1 MDDNLLS
8 DFLAECREHLE
19 GIEADLLAIEEAGE
33 SADNELVNKV
43 FRAAHSIKGGSGFF
57 QLDKVK
63 QLAHSIETV
72 LDMMRS
78 GKIKSHPDIINILLI
93 GFDLLR
99 DMVNNIE
106 TLEQFDIS
114 PNVAALQ
121 DLVNQNSKENEKGSM
136 HRNVTLSTPDDSEK
150 ITILEVDYQAAKNES
165 QYIYLIE
172 YDLIHDLDHIGVSPV
187 TLLKSLSEMGVIID
201 TIFNIAEVGTLD
213 DPPVNCI
220 PLKLIYRTV
229 LEPSFINDLEEVCSK
244 KITVLEAPGNV
255 AKSKPV
261 PQPSKEVSGTVTKEE
276 PTEKVSQKIQEKA
289 VSSQVTVVDEERGD
303 DEMESDQ
310 KEQNPSAEG
319 KQDKIQNKPA
329 AATPET
335 LRINVEALDTL
346 MAHAGELVL
355 SRNQLVDA
363 ISRSDM
369 RGISTSAQ
377 RLSYVISELQEAVM
391 QTRLQPVGNVFSKF
405 PRVVRDM
412 SILLKKEL
420 RLLLEG
426 KDVELDK
433 TIIEGLSDP
442 LTHMVRNAAD
452 HGIESQQERVV
463 KGKPP
468 VGTISLKAFHE
479 AGHVIIEIED
489 DGKGIDPEKIA
500 KKAVTMGLITDERLK
515 GMTDYDKMALIFL
528 PGLSTANK
536 VTETSGRGVGMD
548 VVKTNLDR
556 LGGKVSIRSEMG
568 RGTSFRI
575 KLPLTLA
582 IIPSLIISEENE
594 RYAIPQVNVVELLRI
609 PAAQVK
615 ERIQVV
621 GDAEVVVLRG
631 DLIPL
636 VRFTNILGITNTYI
650 DPGTGKQEI
659 DRRNRIADRRSTK
672 KLITGEVVNGFQ
684 NDDDKINRK
693 PEDRRYRA
701 TSDLNIVIIAS
712 GLLQYGLVVGQLH
725 NTEEIVVKPL
735 GRHLK
740 GLQEYAGATIMGD
753 GEVALILD
761 ATGIA
766 LKSGISSVSA
776 AGSRGKTDE
785 EETAVVS
792 DGTQSFLLFN
802 NQINEQCAIPL
813 DLVQRVENITA
824 DQIEIRGGKRTM
836 QYRGASLLLVQLSD
850 VAAVDPI
857 PPDQEITVVV
867 TTVADHTVGLLGIMP
882 VSVLESNAI
891 IDTSTHRQTGID
903 GSSVIDGQTILIVN
917 IFEII
922 DTLYPE
928 WNVSKP
934 AFVSRDKGTI
944 VIAED
949 SDFFRAQIERYIT
962 DEGFEVIA
970 CADGLDAW
978 KYLDRQNKNIKLVVT
993 DVEMPNMD
1001 GLELCKKLR
1010 NDRRYES
1017 IPVIALTSLASEDDE
1032 LRGKDAGVT
1041 EYQVK
1046 LDRDRLIDAINS
1058 ILGL

>member
-19 GIEADLLAIEEAGE
+19 GIEADLLSIEEAGE
-33 SADNELVNKV
+33 SADHDLINKV

-57 QLDKVK
+57 QLDKIK

-78 GKIKSHPDIINILLI
+78 GKIKSHPDIINILLM

-99 DMVNNIE
+99 DMVNNID
-106 TLEQFDIS
+106 TLAQFDIT

-121 DLVNQNSKENEKGSM
+121 DLVNQHSDENEKGSM
-136 HRNVTLSTPDDSEK
+136 HRSVTLSTQDNSM
-150 ITILEVDYQAAKNES
+150 TFNILEVDYQAAKNEN
-165 QYIYLIE
+165 QFIYLIE
-172 YDLIHDLDHIGVSPV
+172 YDLIHDLDHKGVSPV
-187 TLLKSLSEMGVIID
+187 TLLKSLSGMGVVID
-201 TIFNIAEVGTLD
+201 TIFNITDVGNLD

-229 LEPSFINDLEEVCSK
+229 LEPVFINDLEEVCSK
-244 KITVLEAPGNV
+244 KITVLESPGKDAV
-255 AKSKPV
+255 IKPSA
-261 PQPSKEVSGTVTKEE
+261 QSQKAVSDVVTKEA
-276 PTEKVSQKIQEKA
+276 PPKNVAQKKQEKISPRENGI
-289 VSSQVTVVDEERGD
+289 VEDESID
-303 DEMESDQ
+303 DDSEKDQ
-310 KEQNPSAEG
+310 KEQNSISEV
-319 KQDKIQNKPA
+319 KQEKTQSK
-329 AATPET
+329 TTTVVPET

-363 ISRSDM
+363 IGRNDT
-369 RGISTSAQ
+369 RGVATSAQ

-412 SILLKKEL
+412 SISLKKEL

-452 HGIESQQERVV
+452 HGIESQKDRVL

-468 VGTISLKAFHE
+468 VGTISLRAFHE
-479 AGHVIIEIED
+479 AGHVVIEVED

-500 KKAVTMGLITDERLK
+500 KKALAMGLITSDRLK
-515 GMTDYDKMALIFL
+515 GMTDYDKVSLIFL
-528 PGLSTANK
+528 PGLSTAEK
-536 VTETSGRGVGMD
+536 ITETSGRGVGMD

-568 RGTSFRI
+568 KGTSFRI

-582 IIPSLIISEENE
+582 IIPSLIISEEKE

-636 VRFTNILGITNTYI
+636 VRFTNILGIANTYI
-650 DPGTGKQEI
+650 DPVTGKREI

-672 KLITGEVVNGFQ
+672 KLLTGEVVNGFQ
-684 NDDDKINRK
+684 NDDEKFTRK
-693 PEDRRYRA
+693 SDDRRYHA

-725 NTEEIVVKPL
+725 NSEEIVVKPL

-766 LKSGISSVSA
+766 LKSEISSVSA
-776 AGSRGKTDE
+776 AGSRGKNAEDE
-785 EETAVVS
+785 NAVMS

-802 NQINEQCAIPL
+802 NQVDEQCALPL
-813 DLVQRVENITA
+813 DLVQRVESITV
-824 DQIEIRGGKRTM
+824 DQIETKGGKRTM
-836 QYRGASLLLVQLSD
+836 QYRGSSLPLVQLSD
-850 VAAVDPI
+850 VASVNPI
-857 PPDQEITVVV
+857 PLDQELAVVV
-867 TTVADHTVGLLGIMP
+867 TTVADHTIGLLGIMP
-882 VSVLESNAI
+882 VSVLESDAI
-891 IDTSTHRQTGID
+891 IDTNTHRQSGIA
-903 GSSVIDGQTILIVN
+903 GSSIIDEKTVMIVN

-922 DTLYPE
+922 DILHPE
-928 WNVSKP
+928 WSVVKQSVV
-934 AFVSRDKGTI
+934 ATDKGI
-944 VIAED
+944 ILIAED
-949 SDFFRAQIERYIT
+949 SDFFRTQIERYIQE
-962 DEGFEVIA
+962 EGFEVVA
-970 CADGLDAW
+970 FADGFDAW
-978 KYLDRQNKNIKLVVT
+978 KYLDSQVRKIKMVVT
-993 DVEMPNMD
+993 DVEMPIMT
-1001 GLELCKKLR
+1001 GLELCSKIR
-1010 NDRRYES
+1010 NDSRYES

-1032 LRGKDAGVT
+1032 ARGKEAGVND
-1041 EYQVK
+1041 YQVK
-1046 LDRDRLIDAINS
+1046 LDRDRLVAAINS

>member
-1 MDDNLLS
+1 MDDNLMS

-19 GIEADLLAIEEAGE
+19 GIEADLLAIEEAGD
-33 SADNELVNKV
+33 SADKDLINKV

-57 QLDKVK
+57 QLDKIK

-78 GKIKSHPDIINILLI
+78 GKIQSHPDIINILLM

-99 DMVNNIE
+99 DMVNNID
-106 TLEQFDIS
+106 TLAQFDIT
-114 PNVAALQ
+114 PNVSALQ
-121 DLVNQNSKENEKGSM
+121 DLVNQHSEESEKGSM
-136 HRNVTLSTPDDSEK
+136 YRSVTLSTPDNSMTF
-150 ITILEVDYQAAKNES
+150 TILEVDYQAAKNEN
-165 QYIYLIE
+165 QFIYLIE
-172 YDLIHDLDHIGVSPV
+172 YDLIHDLDHVGVSPV
-187 TLLKSLSEMGVIID
+187 TLLKSLSGMGVVID
-201 TIFNIAEVGTLD
+201 TIFNIIDVGTLD

-229 LEPSFINDLEEVCSK
+229 LEPLFITDLDEVCSK
-244 KITVLEAPGNV
+244 KITVLELPGKIDS
-255 AKSKPV
+255 KSAAQ
-261 PQPSKEVSGTVTKEE
+261 PQKEVVKVVTKEE
-276 PTEKVSQKIQEKA
+276 LSNKVSQKPEKKA
-289 VSSQVTVVDEERGD
+289 TPPEEIVTDDDSND
-303 DEMESDQ
+303 DEQVKDQ
-310 KEQNPSAEG
+310 KEQNSTTDVKP
-319 KQDKIQNKPA
+319 DKAQSKTTTTVN
-329 AATPET
+329 ET

-363 ISRSDM
+363 IGRNDK
-369 RGISTSAQ
+369 RGITTSAQ

-412 SILLKKEL
+412 AISLKKEL
-420 RLLLEG
+420 RLVLEG

-452 HGIESQQERVV
+452 HGIESQKERVL

-468 VGTISLKAFHE
+468 AGTIALRAFHE
-479 AGHVIIEIED
+479 AGHVVIEIED

-500 KKAVTMGLITDERLK
+500 KKALSMGLLTNERLK
-515 GMTDYDKMALIFL
+515 GMTDYDKMSLIFL
-528 PGLSTANK
+528 PGLSTAEK
-536 VTETSGRGVGMD
+536 VTDTSGRGVGMD

-568 RGTSFRI
+568 KGTSFRI

-582 IIPSLIISEENE
+582 IIPSLIISEEHE

-609 PAAQVK
+609 PSSQVK

-636 VRFTNILGITNTYI
+636 VRFTNILGIANTYI
-650 DPGTGKQEI
+650 DPVTGKREI

-672 KLITGEVVNGFQ
+672 KLLTGEVVNSFQ
-684 NDDDKINRK
+684 NDDEKFNRN
-693 PEDRRYRA
+693 PDDRRYHA

-725 NTEEIVVKPL
+725 NSEEIVVKPL

-766 LKSGISSVSA
+766 LKSEISSVSA
-776 AGSRGKTDE
+776 AGSRGKNMEDS
-785 EETAVVS
+785 TAVMS

-802 NQINEQCAIPL
+802 NQVDEQCALPL
-813 DLVQRVENITA
+813 DLVQRVESITA
-824 DQIEIRGGKRTM
+824 DQIENKGGKRTM
-836 QYRGASLLLVQLSD
+836 QYRGSSLPLVQLSD

-857 PPDQEITVVV
+857 PLDQEIAVVV

-882 VSVLESNAI
+882 VSVLESDAI
-891 IDTSTHRQTGID
+891 IDTTTHRQTGIA
-903 GSSVIDGQTILIVN
+903 GSSIVDGKTVLIVN

-922 DTLYPE
+922 DTLHPE
-928 WNVSKP
+928 WSVVKESAVSKN
-934 AFVSRDKGTI
+934 KGVI
-944 VIAED
+944 LIAED
-949 SDFFRAQIERYIT
+949 SDFFRAQIERYIQE
-962 DEGFEVIA
+962 EGYEVIA
-970 CADGLDAW
+970 YTDGLEAW
-978 KYLDRQNKNIKLVVT
+978 KYLDSKKQNVLMVVT
-993 DVEMPNMD
+993 DVEMPNMN
-1001 GLELCKKLR
+1001 GLELCKKIR
-1010 NDRRYES
+1010 NDSRYES

-1032 LRGKDAGVT
+1032 ARGKDAGVT

-1046 LDRDRLIDAINS
+1046 LDRDRLIDSINT
-1058 ILGL
+1058 ILSL

>member
-33 SADNELVNKV
+33 SADKDLINKV

-57 QLDKVK
+57 QLDKIK

-78 GKIKSHPDIINILLI
+78 GKIQSHPDIINILLM

-99 DMVNNIE
+99 DMVNNID
-106 TLEQFDIS
+106 TLAQFDII
-114 PNVAALQ
+114 PNVTALQ
-121 DLVNQNSKENEKGSM
+121 DLVNQHSRESEKGSM
-136 HRNVTLSTPDDSEK
+136 HRNVTLSTPDSSMTF
-150 ITILEVDYQAAKNES
+150 TILEVDYQAAKNEN
-165 QYIYLIE
+165 QFIYLIE
-172 YDLIHDLDHIGVSPV
+172 YDLIHDLDHNGVSPV
-187 TLLKSLSEMGVIID
+187 TLLKSLSGMGVVIDTFFNIID
-201 TIFNIAEVGTLD
+201 VGTLD
-213 DPPVNCI
+213 DPPVNSI

-244 KITVLEAPGNV
+244 KIAILDLPG
-255 AKSKPV
+255 KIDSKPAV
-261 PQPSKEVSGTVTKEE
+261 QPQKEVIKAVTKEE
-276 PTEKVSQKIQEKA
+276 SSPDISQKMQNNA
-289 VSSQVTVVDEERGD
+289 VPLQNTVTDDDRND
-303 DEMESDQ
+303 DELDKDQ
-310 KEQNPSAEG
+310 KEQNATTDVKP
-319 KQDKIQNKPA
+319 DKSQSKSTA
-329 AATPET
+329 VPET

-363 ISRSDM
+363 IGRNDT
-369 RGISTSAQ
+369 RGITTSAQ

-405 PRVVRDM
+405 PRLVRDM
-412 SILLKKEL
+412 SISLKKEL
-420 RLLLEG
+420 RLVLEG

-452 HGIESQQERVV
+452 HGIESQKERIL

-468 VGTISLKAFHE
+468 SGTIALRAFHE
-479 AGHVIIEIED
+479 AGHVVIEIED
-489 DGKGIDPEKIA
+489 DGKGIDPDKIA
-500 KKAVTMGLITDERLK
+500 KKALSMGLLTTERLK
-515 GMTDYDKMALIFL
+515 GMTDYDKISLIFL
-528 PGLSTANK
+528 PGLSTADK
-536 VTETSGRGVGMD
+536 ITETSGRGVGMD

-582 IIPSLIISEENE
+582 IIPSLIISEEHE

-609 PAAQVK
+609 PAAQLK

-631 DLIPL
+631 NLIPL
-636 VRFTNILGITNTYI
+636 VRFTNILGIANSYI
-650 DPGTGKQEI
+650 DPVTGKREI

-672 KLITGEVVNGFQ
+672 KLLTGEVVNSYQ
-684 NDDDKINRK
+684 NDNEKFNRK
-693 PEDRRYRA
+693 PDDRRYHA

-725 NTEEIVVKPL
+725 NSEEIVVKPL

-766 LKSGISSVSA
+766 LKSEISSVSA
-776 AGSRGKTDE
+776 AGSRGKNIDD
-785 EETAVVS
+785 TAAAMS

-802 NQINEQCAIPL
+802 NQLDEQCALPL
-813 DLVQRVENITA
+813 DLVQRVETITA
-824 DQIEIRGGKRTM
+824 DQIENKGGKRTM
-836 QYRGASLLLVQLSD
+836 QYRGSSLPLVQLSD
-850 VAAVDPI
+850 VASVDPI
-857 PPDQEITVVV
+857 PLDQEIAVVV

-882 VSVLESNAI
+882 VSVLESDAI
-891 IDTSTHRQTGID
+891 IDSSTHRQTGIA
-903 GSSVIDGQTILIVN
+903 GSSIVDGKTVMIVN
-917 IFEII
+917 IYEII
-922 DTLYPE
+922 DILHPE
-928 WNVSKP
+928 WSVVKQ
-934 AFVSRDKGTI
+934 AAVTTDKGVI
-944 VIAED
+944 LIAED
-949 SDFFRAQIERYIT
+949 SDFFRAQIERYIQE
-962 DEGFEVIA
+962 EGFDVIA
-970 CADGLDAW
+970 CADGLEAW
-978 KYLDRQNKNIKLVVT
+978 KYLDSKKQKIRMVVT
-993 DVEMPNMD
+993 DVEMPNMN
-1001 GLELCKKLR
+1001 GLELCKKIR
-1010 NDRRYES
+1010 NDSRYES

-1032 LRGKDAGVT
+1032 ARGKDAGVT

-1046 LDRDRLIDAINS
+1046 LDRDRLIDGINT

>member
-33 SADNELVNKV
+33 SADKDLINKV

-57 QLDKVK
+57 QLDKIK

-78 GKIKSHPDIINILLI
+78 GKIQSHPDIINILLM

-99 DMVNNIE
+99 DMVNNID
-106 TLEQFDIS
+106 TLAQFDII
-114 PNVAALQ
+114 PNVTALQ
-121 DLVNQNSKENEKGSM
+121 DLVNQHSRESEKGSM
-136 HRNVTLSTPDDSEK
+136 HRNVTLSTPDSSMTF
-150 ITILEVDYQAAKNES
+150 TILEVDYQAAKNEN
-165 QYIYLIE
+165 QFIYLIE
-172 YDLIHDLDHIGVSPV
+172 YDLIHDLDHNGVSPV
-187 TLLKSLSEMGVIID
+187 TLLKSLSGMGVVIDTFFNIID
-201 TIFNIAEVGTLD
+201 VGTLD
-213 DPPVNCI
+213 DPPVNSI

-244 KITVLEAPGNV
+244 KIAILDLPG
-255 AKSKPV
+255 KIDSKPAV
-261 PQPSKEVSGTVTKEE
+261 QPQKEVIKAVTKEE
-276 PTEKVSQKIQEKA
+276 SSPDISQKMQNNA
-289 VSSQVTVVDEERGD
+289 VPLQNTVTDDDRND
-303 DEMESDQ
+303 DELDKDQ
-310 KEQNPSAEG
+310 KEQNATTDVKP
-319 KQDKIQNKPA
+319 DKSQSKSTA
-329 AATPET
+329 VPET

-363 ISRSDM
+363 IGRNDT
-369 RGISTSAQ
+369 RGITTSAQ

-405 PRVVRDM
+405 PRLVRDM
-412 SILLKKEL
+412 SISLKKEL
-420 RLLLEG
+420 RLVLEG

-452 HGIESQQERVV
+452 HGIESQKERIL

-468 VGTISLKAFHE
+468 SGTIALRAFHE
-479 AGHVIIEIED
+479 AGHVVIEIED
-489 DGKGIDPEKIA
+489 DGKGIDPDKIA
-500 KKAVTMGLITDERLK
+500 KKALSMGLLTTERLK
-515 GMTDYDKMALIFL
+515 GMTDYDKISLIFL
-528 PGLSTANK
+528 PGLSTADK
-536 VTETSGRGVGMD
+536 ITETSGRGVGMD

-582 IIPSLIISEENE
+582 IIPSLIISEEHE

-609 PAAQVK
+609 PAAQLK

-631 DLIPL
+631 NLIPL
-636 VRFTNILGITNTYI
+636 VRFTNILGIANSYI
-650 DPGTGKQEI
+650 DPVTGKREI

-672 KLITGEVVNGFQ
+672 KLLTGEVVNSYQ
-684 NDDDKINRK
+684 NDNEKFNRK
-693 PEDRRYRA
+693 PDDRRYHA

-725 NTEEIVVKPL
+725 NSEEIVVKPL

-766 LKSGISSVSA
+766 LKSEISSVSA
-776 AGSRGKTDE
+776 AGSRGKNIDD
-785 EETAVVS
+785 TAAAMS
-792 DGTQSFLLFN
+792 DGTQSFLIFN
-802 NQINEQCAIPL
+802 NQLDEQCALPL
-813 DLVQRVENITA
+813 DLVQRVETITA
-824 DQIEIRGGKRTM
+824 DQIENKGGKRTM
-836 QYRGASLLLVQLSD
+836 QYRGSSLPLVQLSD
-850 VAAVDPI
+850 VASVDPI
-857 PPDQEITVVV
+857 PLDQEIAVVV

-882 VSVLESNAI
+882 VSVLESDAI
-891 IDTSTHRQTGID
+891 IDSSTHRQTGIA
-903 GSSVIDGQTILIVN
+903 GSSIVDGKTVMIVN
-917 IFEII
+917 IYEII
-922 DTLYPE
+922 DILHPE
-928 WNVSKP
+928 WSVVKQ
-934 AFVSRDKGTI
+934 AAVTTDKGVI
-944 VIAED
+944 LIAED
-949 SDFFRAQIERYIT
+949 SDFFRAQIERYIQE
-962 DEGFEVIA
+962 EGFDVIA
-970 CADGLDAW
+970 CADGLEAW
-978 KYLDRQNKNIKLVVT
+978 KYLDSKKQKIRMVVT
-993 DVEMPNMD
+993 DVEMPNMN
-1001 GLELCKKLR
+1001 GLELCKKIR
-1010 NDRRYES
+1010 NDSRYES

-1032 LRGKDAGVT
+1032 ARGKDAGVT

-1046 LDRDRLIDAINS
+1046 LDRDRLIDGINT

>member
-33 SADNELVNKV
+33 SADKDLINKV

-57 QLDKVK
+57 QLDKIK

-78 GKIKSHPDIINILLI
+78 GKIQSHPDIINILLM

-99 DMVNNIE
+99 DMVNNID
-106 TLEQFDIS
+106 TLAQFDII
-114 PNVAALQ
+114 PNVTALQ
-121 DLVNQNSKENEKGSM
+121 DLVNQHSKDSEKGSM
-136 HRNVTLSTPDDSEK
+136 HRNVTLSTPDNSMMF
-150 ITILEVDYQAAKNES
+150 TILEVDYQAAKNEN
-165 QYIYLIE
+165 QFIYLIE
-172 YDLIHDLDHIGVSPV
+172 YDLIHDLDNKGISPV
-187 TLLKSLSEMGVIID
+187 TLLKSLSGMGVVID
-201 TIFNIAEVGTLD
+201 TIFNIIDVGTLD
-213 DPPVNCI
+213 DPPVNSI

-229 LEPSFINDLEEVCSK
+229 LEPSFITDLEEVCSK
-244 KITVLEAPGNV
+244 KIIILESPGKVDN
-255 AKSKPV
+255 KPAA
-261 PQPSKEVSGTVTKEE
+261 QPPKEVTKVVTKENE
-276 PTEKVSQKIQEKA
+276 LKNVSQKPVKKA
-289 VSSQVTVVDEERGD
+289 TPPEEIVTEDESSNDEQD
-303 DEMESDQ
+303 KDQ
-310 KEQNPSAEG
+310 KEQNSAAEV
-319 KQDKIQNKPA
+319 KQDKAQSKTTTA
-329 AATPET
+329 VPET
-335 LRINVEALDTL
+335 LRINVEALDML

-363 ISRSDM
+363 IGRNDT
-369 RGISTSAQ
+369 RGITTSAQ

-412 SILLKKEL
+412 SISLKKEL
-420 RLLLEG
+420 RLVLEG

-452 HGIESQQERVV
+452 HGIESQKDRVL

-468 VGTISLKAFHE
+468 AGTISLRAFHE
-479 AGHVIIEIED
+479 AGHVVIEIED

-500 KKAVTMGLITDERLK
+500 KKALSMGLVTSDRLK
-515 GMTDYDKMALIFL
+515 GMTDYDKMSLIFL
-528 PGLSTANK
+528 PGLSTAEK
-536 VTETSGRGVGMD
+536 ITETSGRGVGMD

-568 RGTSFRI
+568 KGTSFRI

-582 IIPSLIISEENE
+582 IIPSLIISEEHE

-609 PAAQVK
+609 PSSQVK

-636 VRFTNILGITNTYI
+636 VRFTNILGIANTYI
-650 DPGTGKQEI
+650 DPVTGKREI

-672 KLITGEVVNGFQ
+672 KLLTGEVINNYQ
-684 NDDDKINRK
+684 SDDEKFNRK
-693 PEDRRYRA
+693 PDDRRYHA

-725 NTEEIVVKPL
+725 NSEEIVVKPL

-766 LKSGISSVSA
+766 LKSEISSVSA
-776 AGSRGKTDE
+776 AGSRGKNIDD
-785 EETAVVS
+785 AAALMS

-802 NQINEQCAIPL
+802 NQIDEQCALPL
-813 DLVQRVENITA
+813 DLVQRVESITA
-824 DQIEIRGGKRTM
+824 DQIENKGGKRTM
-836 QYRGASLLLVQLSD
+836 QYRGSSLPLVQLSD

-857 PPDQEITVVV
+857 PLDQEIAVVV
-867 TTVADHTVGLLGIMP
+867 TTVADHTIGLLGIMP
-882 VSVLESNAI
+882 VSVLESDAI
-891 IDTSTHRQTGID
+891 IDTSTHRQIGIA
-903 GSSVIDGQTILIVN
+903 GSSIVDGKTLLIVN

-922 DTLYPE
+922 DTLHPE
-928 WNVSKP
+928 WSVVKQAAVST
-934 AFVSRDKGTI
+934 DKGTI
-944 VIAED
+944 LIAED
-949 SDFFRAQIERYIT
+949 SDFFRAQIERYIQE
-962 DEGFEVIA
+962 EGFEVIA
-970 CADGLDAW
+970 CTDGLEAW
-978 KYLDRQNKNIKLVVT
+978 KYLDSKKQKIRLVVT
-993 DVEMPNMD
+993 DVEMPNMN
-1001 GLELCKKLR
+1001 GLELCKKIR
-1010 NDRRYES
+1010 NDSRYES
-1017 IPVIALTSLASEDDE
+1017 VPVIALTSLASEDDE
-1032 LRGKDAGVT
+1032 ARGKEAGVT

-1046 LDRDRLIDAINS
+1046 LDRDRLIDGINT